1 MRFAGKSA
9 LVTGAAR
16 GIGKAIAQRLASE
29 GASVIIGDIDE
40 ATAIRA
46 AGDIAAGGG
55 KAVACMLDVTKP
67 DAAAAADRKSTR
79 LNSSH

>member
-40 ATAIRA
+40 AAAIRT
-46 AGDIAAGGG
+46 AGDIAAGGEIG
-55 KAVACMLDVTKP
+55 RAHV
-67 DAAAAADRKSTR
+67 
-79 LNSSH
+79 